1 MQNVIRVLLLL
12 ALLSM
17 ALLLYLYPRAAIVHI
32 LLICL
37 HPIIYD
43 RMLVIIRDS
52 YARKSGYE
60 CICITLA
67 YHELKN
73 ANPYVWIA
81 FYHIILIPS
90 FIHSYICTEV
100 SLPIFSSCLPLIDLD
115 WAGYNTLGQ
124 GLLGIPIHIYI
135 YSSGYIVACCLLKHD
150 ITRTASV
157 QLMNPGAEYRPDSS

>member
-1 MQNVIRVLLLL
+1 MQNVTRVLLLL

-81 FYHIILIPS
+81 FYPIILIHT
-90 FIHSYICTEV
+90 FIHSYIHTSV
-100 SLPIFSSCLPLIDLD
+100 LKYLSPHILLMFAFD
-115 WAGYNTLGQ
+115 WSRLGWLQ
-124 GLLGIPIHIYI
+124 YTW
-135 YSSGYIVACCLLKHD
+135 AMF
-150 ITRTASV
+150 TW
-157 QLMNPGAEYRPDSS
+157 